1 MKPRSASRLVILH
14 TNDIHGRAEGLA
26 RAATLV
32 EHIRSESGGAPVL
45 YFDLGDSEDTSNRL
59 SNLTKG
65 VSMHR
70 LLSAAGCDAVA
81 VGNAALPRYGPQ
93 VLKEQAGASRYP
105 HLLANLL
112 MPDGSHVPGT
122 QPAALLDLG
131 ALRLGLIGVT
141 NPQEGYATFFKL
153 RALPAPPLIRDLS
166 AGLRKQGAGA
176 IALLSHMGLE
186 GDRELAAELQDEV
199 ALILGAHSHSLL
211 PEGERVGRV
220 LIAQAGE
227 YAEHVGRIDL
237 AWDGEQLSVTRIA
250 VLPVGDTT
258 PPSARVLS
266 EVAAIEHEVEQFLD
280 EVIGEL
286 AEPLD
291 YASDREC
298 GVAHLMA
305 EALRQRMDAEI
316 GAAVA
321 GQAFTGP
328 LPAGPLRRIT
338 LWDIC
343 PSTANPG
350 VATLTGAQLAE
361 MIRRGRDLQRAA
373 ERPHMLRG
381 QARGLMHLS
390 GATVSGEQALIDGQP
405 LDPVRAYRVASTDYE
420 LEPTFGY
427 VDADWHLNPQYEL
440 PIILREV
447 LAEYLAARRPPHVQT
462 GPASSVNR
470 GIRRWAIKQTVF
482 VLILAAVLFTSAGRF
497 TGVRAWLYLSLVALI
512 QGLTA
517 LVLIPR
523 SPDLLI
529 ERSQLRE
536 GVKTWDIGLAV
547 LMAYSPVLMALAA
560 GLETRFI
567 APPADLDAAS
577 IIAVLVAVLGTL
589 LTLWAMTANPFFSGI
604 VRIQHERGHTV
615 ASAGPYQYVRHP
627 GYVGMLAFILA
638 TPLILG
644 SLWAFGPAILAT
656 GITVV
661 RTSLEDRT
669 LQRELEG
676 YAEYGQRVRYRL
688 VPGIW

>member
-1 MKPRSASRLVILH
+1 MPPLTPHGASRLVILH
-14 TNDIHGRAEGLA
+14 TNDIHGRVDGLA

-32 EHIRSESGGAPVL
+32 EHIRSEQRGAPVL
-45 YFDLGDSEDTSNRL
+45 YFDLGDSEDFSNRL

-112 MPDGSHVPGT
+112 MPDGSYIPGV

-131 ALRLGLIGVT
+131 VLRLGLIGVT
-141 NPQEGYATFFKL
+141 NPQESYATFFKL
-153 RALPAPPLIRDLS
+153 RALPAPQLIRDLS
-166 AGLRKQGAGA
+166 AGLRQQGADV
-176 IALLSHMGLE
+176 IVLLSHMGLE
-186 GDRELAAELQDEV
+186 GDRELAAGLQDDV

-250 VLPVGDTT
+250 VLPVGEAT
-258 PPSARVLS
+258 PPSARVQS
-266 EVAAIEHEVEQFLD
+266 EIAAIEREVEQFLD

-286 AEPLD
+286 AKPLD

-298 GVAHLMA
+298 GVAQLMA
-305 EALRQRMDAEI
+305 EALRQRMDADV
-316 GAAVA
+316 GVTVA

-338 LWDIC
+338 LWDVC

-361 MIRRGRDLQRAA
+361 MVRRGRDPQRAA
-373 ERPHMLRG
+373 ERPHPLRG

-390 GATVSGEQALIDGQP
+390 GATVRGGQVLLDGQP
-405 LDPVRAYRVASTDYE
+405 LDPARAYRVASSDYE

-427 VDADWHLNPQYEL
+427 VDADWRLNPQYEL

-447 LAEYLAARRPPHVQT
+447 LAEYLAAHRP
-462 GPASSVNR
+462 A
-470 GIRRWAIKQTVF
+470 
-482 VLILAAVLFTSAGRF
+482 
-497 TGVRAWLYLSLVALI
+497 RA
-512 QGLTA
+512 
-517 LVLIPR
+517 R
-523 SPDLLI
+523 
-529 ERSQLRE
+529 
-536 GVKTWDIGLAV
+536 
-547 LMAYSPVLMALAA
+547 
-560 GLETRFI
+560 TR
-567 APPADLDAAS
+567 
-577 IIAVLVAVLGTL
+577 
-589 LTLWAMTANPFFSGI
+589 
-604 VRIQHERGHTV
+604 
-615 ASAGPYQYVRHP
+615 
-627 GYVGMLAFILA
+627 
-638 TPLILG
+638 
-644 SLWAFGPAILAT
+644 
-656 GITVV
+656 
-661 RTSLEDRT
+661 
-669 LQRELEG
+669 
-676 YAEYGQRVRYRL
+676 
-688 VPGIW
+688 